1 MHADFT
7 QLMTWE
13 ILDSK
18 SRVYSPRFHPVDD
31 RENIGFKKSSLSRVY
46 APRFYPFDYW
56 ENIEL
61 KKSSLSQV
69 YAPRFHPV
77 DKWISTVEFK
87 SS

>member
-1 MHADFT
+1 M
-7 QLMTWE
+7 QLRFCEYIDTE
-13 ILDSK
+13 IGIQK
-18 SRVYSPRFHPVDD
+18 A
-31 RENIGFKKSSLSRVY
+31 SLSRVY
-46 APRFYPFDYW
+46 APRFHPVDDLESIGF
-56 ENIEL
+56 